1 MSGNQNNGD
10 IVQKLLTSYRF
21 MVASREID
29 LLEQDF
35 TGRGEAFFH
44 VSGAGHEATAVLN
57 HHLIAEDWLH
67 VHYRDKALMI
77 ARGISIE
84 MFFLATFSKDGSHSR
99 GRQMN
104 AHMSA
109 PELNVL
115 SLVGPVGNSA
125 LQAAGVAQVI
135 KGLKARPIVLCALGD
150 GMSQQGEVLE
160 GIAHAV
166 RDQLPVL
173 FVVQDNAFAISTT
186 TRGKTFYSTPAGDAQ
201 QFYDTPVTRIDG
213 RDALQSLQAFGNV
226 VAQMRRDRK
235 PQIVVFQV
243 DRLSNHTNADDQRM
257 YRTAEE
263 IESVQAGGD
272 PIIRLKQYL
281 LAQGIDEA
289 ELDAI
294 SEEIR
299 LQVKADAHRAQRSA
313 DPHPAFSAVK
323 PLPVQ
328 LADFSREYRGDL
340 TTVAAD
346 SKPLTMLESI
356 REVLRSQMERNQD
369 VVLFGEDIED
379 PKGDVFGVTRGLS
392 TSYGERVRNSP
403 LAEASILGITI
414 GQALAGQ
421 RPVAFLQFADFLPI
435 AYNQIFAELGSMYW
449 RTDGGWQ
456 APVIVMI
463 TCGGYKPGLGPFH
476 ASSLEALA
484 AHTPGVDVFMP
495 STAGDAAGLLNAAF
509 ESGRPTLFFYPKSCL
524 NDRENATSGDIE
536 RHIVPIGSARFVRR
550 GADIT
555 LVGWGN
561 TVGLCA
567 KAGAALAESGVE
579 ADVIDLRS
587 IVPWDV
593 DAVLESAERSG
604 RLVVVHEDNNTAG
617 FGAEV
622 IASVSERATRKI
634 ASCRVTRPDT
644 YVPFNFPNQL
654 DVLPTYKRTL
664 ENAVRLLGG
673 ELNWKLPPSALKN
686 SYLVEAIGSSPS
698 DESITVVEWK
708 IKPGD
713 RIESGTLLAELEA
726 DKAAVELRSP
736 VSGEVGELLVGEG
749 ELVKVGTHIVQ
760 VKTSDQDDSQ
770 ALKQITRENPGQPV
784 ISGIEIGTNVAG
796 SARSAAG
803 DGAAAASAAPHSAA
817 VVIPGRRQNVEV
829 GVFGVC
835 GVKGSRIVTNREIS
849 QMCPEWAPEDIFKR
863 TGIESRPWLADGESP
878 IDIGAKA
885 AERLLAKTGVDFDR
899 IGTIICATETPIMN
913 TPASATLIQNR
924 LKGARTGFLSA
935 AYDVNAACSGYIYAL
950 QNAYD
955 IICNEPDALV
965 LVVTTEALSPR
976 TDTADPQTAPIF
988 GDAAT
993 ATLVGAVGALDGSVP
1008 MRAQLFR
1015 PVLGANGED
1024 GSILRVPANPAE
1036 FIYMDG
1042 PKVFVEAV
1050 RGMIESLERA
1060 CAVAGIAVDN
1070 LDMIVPHQAN
1080 QRIINA
1086 VRQRVKAPKEKIFS
1100 NIRENGN
1107 TSSSTIPL
1115 CLETIFSQDYTG
1127 RHLGLSAFGGGFTFG
1142 GAVLRV
1148 V

>member
-1 MSGNQNNGD
+1 
-10 IVQKLLTSYRF
+10 
-21 MVASREID
+21 MVTSREID

-57 HHLIAEDWLH
+57 HHLISDDWLH
-67 VHYRDKALMI
+67 VHYRDKALML

-84 MFFLATFSKDGSHSR
+84 MFFLATFSKDASHSR

-125 LQAAGVAQVI
+125 LQAAGVAQVV
-135 KGLKARPIVLCALGD
+135 KPRPANPIVLCALGD
-150 GMSQQGEVLE
+150 GMTQQGEVLE

-173 FVVQDNAFAISTT
+173 FVIQDNSFAISTT
-186 TRGKTFYSTPAGDAQ
+186 TGGRTFYSTPHGDAQ
-201 QFYDTPVTRIDG
+201 SFYDVPITRIDG
-213 RDALQSLQAFGNV
+213 RDAPRSLQVFGELV
-226 VAQMRRDRK
+226 SGMRRDRR
-235 PQIVVFQV
+235 PQIAVFQV

-257 YRTAEE
+257 YRSAEE
-263 IESVQAGGD
+263 IAAVQASGD
-272 PIIRLKQYL
+272 PIIRLQHYL
-281 LAQGIDEA
+281 NDEGVPRS

-294 SEEIR
+294 AADVRE
-299 LQVKADAHRAQRSA
+299 QVRNAAYRAQRSA
-313 DPHPAFSAVK
+313 EPVAAFGASR
-323 PLPVQ
+323 PLPVP
-328 LADFSREYRGDL
+328 LGDRNAEYRGDPS
-340 TTVAAD
+340 AAPQQ
-346 SKPLTMLESI
+346 KPLTMLESI
-356 REVLRSQMERNQD
+356 REVLRLQMEKNPD

-379 PKGDVFGVTRGLS
+379 PKGDVFGVTRGL
-392 TSYGERVRNSP
+392 TTAYGDRVRNSP
-403 LAEASILGITI
+403 LAEASIVGITI
-414 GQALAGQ
+414 GQALAGK

-456 APVIVMI
+456 APVIVMV

-509 ESGRPTLFFYPKSCL
+509 QSGRPTLFFYPKSCL
-524 NDRENATSGDIE
+524 NDRDSATSGDIQ
-536 RHIVPIGSARFVRR
+536 RHLVPIGTARFVRR
-550 GADIT
+550 GSDIT

-561 TVGLCA
+561 TVPLCS
-567 KAGAALAESGVE
+567 KTGDALAEIGVQ

-587 IVPWDV
+587 IVPWD
-593 DAVLESAERSG
+593 AETVLASAERSG
-604 RLVVVHEDNNTAG
+604 RLVVVHEDNHTAG

-622 IASVSERATRKI
+622 VATVNERASRRI
-634 ASCRVTRPDT
+634 ECRRVTRPDT
-644 YVPFNFPNQL
+644 YVPFNFANQL
-654 DVLPTYKRTL
+654 EVLPTYKRTL
-664 ENAVRLLGG
+664 ETAVALLGG
-673 ELNWKLPPSALKN
+673 QLRWKLPQAALKN
-686 SYLVEAIGSSPS
+686 TYMVEAIGSSPS

-708 IKPGD
+708 IKPGET
-713 RIESGTLLAELEA
+713 IESGTLLAELEA

-736 VSGEVGELLVGEG
+736 VSGEVSALLVEEG
-749 ELVKVGTHIVQ
+749 QLVKVGTHIVQ
-760 VKTSDQDDSQ
+760 VTTADQDDSESF
-770 ALKQITRENPGQPV
+770 KQVTRENPGTPL
-784 ISGIEIGTNVAG
+784 ISEI
-796 SARSAAG
+796 AANG
-803 DGAAAASAAPHSAA
+803 DGGGGNRAVNAAAAA
-817 VVIPGRRQNVEV
+817 VATASRNGRRTVEV
-829 GVFGVC
+829 AIFGVC
-835 GVKGSRIVTNREIS
+835 GAKGSRIVSNREIS
-849 QMCPEWAPEDIFKR
+849 LMCPQWGADDILKR
-863 TGIESRPWLADGESP
+863 TGIESRPWLAEGESP
-878 IDIGAKA
+878 IDLATA
-885 AERLLAKTGVDFDR
+885 ATRRLLDGSGVDFDQ

-913 TPASATLIQNR
+913 TPASAALIQER
-924 LKGARTGFLSA
+924 IKGTREGFLSA
-935 AYDVNAACSGYIYAL
+935 AYDVNAACSGYVYAL

-955 IICNEPDALV
+955 ILTNEPDKLV

-976 TDTADPQTAPIF
+976 TNTADPQTAPIF

-993 ATLVGAVGALDGSVP
+993 ATLVGVTGAAHGGMP
-1008 MRAQLFR
+1008 IRARLYR
-1015 PVLGANGED
+1015 PVLGASGED
-1024 GSILRVPANPAE
+1024 GSVLRVPADPADS
-1036 FIYMDG
+1036 IYMDG

-1060 CAVAGIAVDN
+1060 CAVAGIGVKD
-1070 LDMIVPHQAN
+1070 LDLIVPHQAN

-1086 VRQRVKAPKEKIFS
+1086 VQQRARVPRQKVFS
-1100 NIRENGN
+1100 NIRYNGN

-1115 CLETIFSQDYTG
+1115 CLETIFSQRYDGAY
-1127 RHLGLSAFGGGFTFG
+1127 LGLSAFGGGFTFG